1 MLEAMSTTT
10 SRALEIL
17 SEIDARIEDRHLL
30 KHPFYRAWTAGKLPL
45 EALGDY
51 VSQYYHHVAAFPTY
65 LSALHSQT
73 DDMTIRRHILN
84 NLVDEE
90 TGSPNH
96 PELWM
101 TFAERLGVACEQVES
116 AELWPE
122 TRALIQGFRKQC
134 SENGTPA
141 GLSALY
147 AYESQIPAVSESK
160 IQGLRKFYGFDD
172 PEGYRY
178 FSVHIE
184 ADQEHSRVERQLLA
198 GCVTPQNYESCF
210 HAVHEVLDRL
220 WSLLSGVCSR
230 HALCS

>member
-1 MLEAMSTTT
+1 MLEAMGTTT

-73 DDMTIRRHILN
+73 DGMTIRRHILN

-101 TFAERLGVACEQVES
+101 TFAERLGLACEQVES

-122 TRALIQGFRKQC
+122 TRALIQGFRSNAARTVHRRDCLPCMPTRVRFRQC
-134 SENGTPA
+134 QRARFRGSENSMASMTRRDIA
-141 GLSALY
+141 TSAFISKRIRNIRGLSGNFLQA
-147 AYESQIPAVSESK
+147 A
-160 IQGLRKFYGFDD
+160 
-172 PEGYRY
+172 
-178 FSVHIE
+178 
-184 ADQEHSRVERQLLA
+184 
-198 GCVTPQNYESCF
+198 
-210 HAVHEVLDRL
+210 
-220 WSLLSGVCSR
+220 
-230 HALCS
+230 